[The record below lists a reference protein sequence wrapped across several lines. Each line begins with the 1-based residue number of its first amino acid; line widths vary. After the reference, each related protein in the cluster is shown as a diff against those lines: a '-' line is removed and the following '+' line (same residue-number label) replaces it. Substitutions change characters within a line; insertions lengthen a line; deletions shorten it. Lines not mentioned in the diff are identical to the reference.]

1 MLIFI
6 VSFVNAIKQR
16 AAAVSDV
23 IDGARL
29 ESRIRKL
36 GKLMVQ
42 AYARYELTGCFADRG
57 DADRYRLE
65 MEAAIKQRSA
75 KQVTR
80 LEKVKGL
87 SNA

>member
-6 VSFVNAIKQR
+6 VSFVNAIEQR
-16 AAAVSDV
+16 AASLADV
-23 IDGARL
+23 IDGVRL
-29 ESRIRKL
+29 ERRIRKL

-42 AYARYELTGCFADRG
+42 SYARYEVTGSFADRG